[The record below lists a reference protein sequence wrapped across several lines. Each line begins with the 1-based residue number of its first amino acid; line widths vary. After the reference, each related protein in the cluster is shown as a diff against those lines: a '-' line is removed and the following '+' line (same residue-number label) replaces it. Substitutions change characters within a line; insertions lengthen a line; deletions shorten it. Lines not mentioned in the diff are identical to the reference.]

1 MGLTQDLADLAAQT
15 ATQMPDDVKAQ
26 MTAAAEALANSGILA
41 QSLNVG
47 DKIPDVTLPDATNQ
61 WVSLPTLLKTGPL
74 VISFY
79 RGGWCPYCN
88 LELRALQQALPEIQ
102 AQGATLVAI
111 SPETPDNSL
120 STTEKHDLAFPVL
133 SDEKNRVANAFGLVF
148 TVPEALRPIYDSF
161 GIDIPAYNGDDS
173 FELPLPA
180 TYVVA
185 TDGTIVHAFVNTNY
199 QQRQDP
205 EGIVAALKQLAVA
218 A

>member
-1 MGLTQDLADLAAQT
+1 MGLTQDLADLTAQT
-15 ATQMPDDVKAQ
+15 AAQMPDDVKAQ
-26 MTAAAEALANSGILA
+26 MAAAAEALANSGILA
-41 QSLNVG
+41 QSLKAG
-47 DKIPDVTLPDATNQ
+47 DTIPEVTLPDATEQ

-88 LELRALQQALPEIQ
+88 LELRALQRLLPEIQ

-133 SDEKNRVANAFGLVF
+133 SDERNRVAKAFGLVF
-148 TVPEALRPIYDSF
+148 TVPEALRPIYDAF

-185 TDGTIVHAFVNTNY
+185 TDGTIVHAFVNTDY